1 MECIERG
8 LFRVLTAL
16 FAPPASLPPRHFP
29 RWQSEFVLVLLQ
41 LMGKVAEKDILM
53 AAKIFEGMDVDDT
66 GVLREAVRG
75 LSVRI

>member
-1 MECIERG
+1 
-8 LFRVLTAL
+8 
-16 FAPPASLPPRHFP
+16 
-29 RWQSEFVLVLLQ
+29 VLVLLQ